1 VSPRDNQAPDYFGVL
16 VPLAGLALLIWWM
29 MR

>member
-1 VSPRDNQAPDYFGVL
+1 MSARDTQAPDYLAVL

-29 MR
+29 VH